1 MRILICTSFGAEGV
15 ARFRADAME
24 RLGHDVTRLDTD
36 ALMPSLPRP
45 ANWLRV
51 RTQLG
56 PGVGA
61 LNRAL
66 VAAAAAP
73 PPFDV
78 VWCDKPLYLR
88 PATVRRLRAT
98 GARVVSFNPDNPF
111 GRRNDPGW
119 SLFLKAL
126 PEYSVHVLNTA
137 ESIADYLAAGARRVF
152 AMPPFFEPSVHFPAP
167 EEWSE
172 SDRDIDVSFIG
183 SPYDDRPDFI
193 RALWRDHGIRLRLWG
208 SRWDRVLS
216 AGECAALWSGGPA
229 YGEAYRRLIWRS
241 KLSLGFVTHANRD
254 TYARRWFEVAGCG
267 GCLLAER
274 TADGLASFA
283 DGEEAL
289 FFTGAEDC
297 AALIARYLPDA
308 RARARIARAGRR
320 RATES
325 GYDTASRMRAALQEI
340 VAGRGC

>member
-36 ALMPSLPRP
+36 ALMPSLPRS
-45 ANWLRV
+45 ANWLRI
-51 RTQLG
+51 RTQMG

-61 LNRAL
+61 VNRAL
-66 VAAAAAP
+66 VAAAVGGLP
-73 PPFDV
+73 YDV
-78 VWCDKPLYLR
+78 VWCDKPIYLR
-88 PATVRRLRAT
+88 RATVRRLRAT
-98 GARVVSFNPDNPF
+98 GAQVVSFNPDNPF
-111 GRRNDPGW
+111 GQRNDPGW
-119 SLFLKAL
+119 GLFLKAL

-137 ESIADYLAAGARRVF
+137 ESVSDYLAAGARRAF

-167 EEWSE
+167 EGWSE

-183 SPYDDRPDFI
+183 SPYDDRPDFV

-208 SRWDRVLS
+208 SRWDRVLTRD
-216 AGECAALWSGGPA
+216 ERAALWSGGPA
-229 YGEAYRRLIWRS
+229 YGESYRRLIWRS
-241 KLSLGFVTHANRD
+241 KLSLGFVTRANRD
-254 TYARRWFEVAGCG
+254 TYARRWFEIAGCG

-274 TADGLASFA
+274 TEDGLASFA

-289 FFTGAEDC
+289 FFAGAEEC

-308 RARARIARAGRR
+308 AARTRIARAGRR
-320 RATES
+320 RAVES
-325 GYDTASRMRAALQEI
+325 GYDTVSRMRVALREV
-340 VAGRGC
+340 VAGRVC